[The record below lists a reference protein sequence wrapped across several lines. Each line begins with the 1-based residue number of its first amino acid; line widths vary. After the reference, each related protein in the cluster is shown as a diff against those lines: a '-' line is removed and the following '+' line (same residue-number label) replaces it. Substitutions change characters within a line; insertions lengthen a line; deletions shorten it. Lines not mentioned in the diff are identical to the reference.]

1 MVLGSNMLPILY
13 IKVSNIF
20 ATIGFIAESIL
31 KFNLVLVCNDN
42 GSSWGRTKKIFYI
55 GLSLLFFFFF
65 FFEFYVMEKH
75 FKAIIDKVPRKT
87 LAVEYN
93 QFK

>member
-1 MVLGSNMLPILY
+1 MVI
-13 IKVSNIF
+13 II
-20 ATIGFIAESIL
+20 III
-31 KFNLVLVCNDN
+31 
-42 GSSWGRTKKIFYI
+42 I
-55 GLSLLFFFFF
+55 F

>member
-42 GSSWGRTKKIFYI
+42 GSSWGRTKNIF
-55 GLSLLFFFFF
+55 
-65 FFEFYVMEKH
+65 
-75 FKAIIDKVPRKT
+75 
-87 LAVEYN
+87 
-93 QFK
+93 

>member
-1 MVLGSNMLPILY
+1 MRKDQKHFLDMVIIIL
-13 IKVSNIF
+13 
-20 ATIGFIAESIL
+20 FI
-31 KFNLVLVCNDN
+31 
-42 GSSWGRTKKIFYI
+42 Y
-55 GLSLLFFFFF
+55 LLLFF

-87 LAVEYN
+87 LALEYN

>member
-1 MVLGSNMLPILY
+1 MVI
-13 IKVSNIF
+13 II
-20 ATIGFIAESIL
+20 III
-31 KFNLVLVCNDN
+31 
-42 GSSWGRTKKIFYI
+42 I
-55 GLSLLFFFFF
+55 F

-75 FKAIIDKVPRKT
+75 FKAIIDKVPGKT

>member
-1 MVLGSNMLPILY
+1 MAQVEEGP
-13 IKVSNIF
+13 K
-20 ATIGFIAESIL
+20 T
-31 KFNLVLVCNDN
+31 
-42 GSSWGRTKKIFYI
+42 
-55 GLSLLFFFFF
+55 FFRYGYHYYYYYFF